1 MPDPPRVVQRVSQL
15 ALMKPAPN
23 PPVSS
28 KKGLQVEEE
37 ERRSLELQFLNF
49 TQNKRHLF
57 TDQPAG
63 F

>member
-1 MPDPPRVVQRVSQL
+1 
-15 ALMKPAPN
+15 MKPAPN